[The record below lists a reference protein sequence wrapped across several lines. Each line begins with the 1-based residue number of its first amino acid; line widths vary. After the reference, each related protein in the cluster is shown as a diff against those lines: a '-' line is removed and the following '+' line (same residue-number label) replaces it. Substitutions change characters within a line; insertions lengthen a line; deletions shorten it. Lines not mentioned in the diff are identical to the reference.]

1 VDWWAVTEKPGVFP
15 MSRIKSNIIMKIVK
29 PILLISLFSLG
40 ISSSSPAVEQEVTCV
55 KYSIQCDA
63 GSFNGTICGRT
74 TSEIVGK
81 VLAIADIVC
90 Q

>member
-1 VDWWAVTEKPGVFP
+1 MDWWAETEKPGAFP
-15 MSRIKSNIIMKIVK
+15 MSRNKFNITMKIVK
-29 PILLISLFSLG
+29 PLLLITLLSLG
-40 ISSSSPAVEQEVTCV
+40 LSSSSPAVEQEVACV

-74 TSEIVGK
+74 TTEIVGK